1 MKLLNI
7 LSFQCSQITNFLFS
21 SPKKRRTVDASV
33 FKPIVSINSLTAED
47 CLNLHL
53 IAVTQSGVR
62 LYFSTVS
69 VLESVNSPS
78 LANVSGGGE
87 RPSDHQQPNNLYLLH
102 VRLPP
107 GYTANA
113 TVGKPK
119 LVHSS
124 FHSSGTIL
132 MVSSAQ
138 QDQDLLWSL
147 SSEPFPLRPYLAE
160 SSTVMPL
167 NGQVWAIA
175 EVRDL
180 KFESALVTP
189 LKISRTNKRIVLLT
203 NQGAYVIALI
213 KPMGLLM
220 QLLAACHGP
229 HHEAVKSYFQVQS
242 ETQACVSSLLLACM
256 DAYYGTD
263 IGLWATQA
271 FLIYGGEPQLPNRN
285 QQLYNTFNGKAV
297 LGALDQIDVK
307 FFQFVSMQLDPQ
319 MNSPNMVVS
328 TPYPMNAAQQ
338 RNTPLPYSPVAR
350 PTNIWSSQ
358 QTPHFNQQQPQDI
371 SYSAKHSSLY
381 LYVGRL
387 LRPIWKKKCVIL
399 PQCQSTI
406 SHEDCAV
413 ILDDLYAL
421 KTFLDAM
428 PMSNMSGELKLND
441 NANDEDVEWV
451 HRHDKNIFGFRILR

>member
-1 MKLLNI
+1 MQENP
-7 LSFQCSQITNFLFS
+7 SFVFFS
-21 SPKKRRTVDASV
+21 THRTVDASV
-33 FKPIVSINSLTAED
+33 FKPIVSINPLTAED

-69 VLESVNSPS
+69 VLEPTNSNT
-78 LANVSGGGE
+78 LANVSAGGDK
-87 RPSDHQQPNNLYLLH
+87 PSDHQQPNNLYLLH

-124 FHSSGTIL
+124 FHSSGTVV

-180 KFESALVTP
+180 ELESALVTP
-189 LKISRTNKRIVLLT
+189 LKIARTNKKIVLLT
-203 NQGAYVIALI
+203 NQGAYVVALI

-229 HHEAVKSYFQVQS
+229 HHDAVKGYFQTQS
-242 ETQACVSSLLLACM
+242 DAQACVSSLLLACM
-256 DAYYGTD
+256 EAYNGTD

-271 FLIYGGEPQLPNRN
+271 FLIYGGEPHLANRN
-285 QQLYNTFNGKAV
+285 QLYNTFNGKCPHPSSR
-297 LGALDQIDVK
+297 QIR
-307 FFQFVSMQLDPQ
+307 FFSQF
-319 MNSPNMVVS
+319 
-328 TPYPMNAAQQ
+328 
-338 RNTPLPYSPVAR
+338 
-350 PTNIWSSQ
+350 
-358 QTPHFNQQQPQDI
+358 F
-371 SYSAKHSSLY
+371 
-381 LYVGRL
+381 
-387 LRPIWKKKCVIL
+387 
-399 PQCQSTI
+399 
-406 SHEDCAV
+406 
-413 ILDDLYAL
+413 
-421 KTFLDAM
+421 
-428 PMSNMSGELKLND
+428 
-441 NANDEDVEWV
+441 
-451 HRHDKNIFGFRILR
+451 

>member
-1 MKLLNI
+1 MLAFYRCDDLLKKYFV
-7 LSFQCSQITNFLFS
+7 SRNFY
-21 SPKKRRTVDASV
+21 RTVDASV
-33 FKPIVSINSLTAED
+33 FKPIVSINPLTATD

-69 VLESVNSPS
+69 VLEPMPNTS

-87 RPSDHQQPNNLYLLH
+87 KSSDHQQSNNLYLLH

-124 FHSSGTIL
+124 FHSSGTVL

-180 KFESALVTP
+180 NLESALVTP
-189 LKISRTNKRIVLLT
+189 LKMARTNKKIVLLT

-229 HHEAVKSYFQVQS
+229 HHEAVKGYFQTQS
-242 ETQACVSSLLLACM
+242 EAQACVSSLLLACM
-256 DAYYGTD
+256 EAYNGTD

-271 FLIYGGEPQLPNRN
+271 FLIYGGEPHLANRN
-285 QQLYNTFNGKAV
+285 QLYNTFNGE
-297 LGALDQIDVK
+297 
-307 FFQFVSMQLDPQ
+307 
-319 MNSPNMVVS
+319 
-328 TPYPMNAAQQ
+328 
-338 RNTPLPYSPVAR
+338 
-350 PTNIWSSQ
+350 
-358 QTPHFNQQQPQDI
+358 
-371 SYSAKHSSLY
+371 
-381 LYVGRL
+381 
-387 LRPIWKKKCVIL
+387 C
-399 PQCQSTI
+399 
-406 SHEDCAV
+406 
-413 ILDDLYAL
+413 
-421 KTFLDAM
+421 
-428 PMSNMSGELKLND
+428 
-441 NANDEDVEWV
+441 
-451 HRHDKNIFGFRILR
+451 